1 MYINANKKTLHEPDN
16 TSDEGKDKTKTKE
29 KYNKN
34 ELDISIKY

>member
-1 MYINANKKTLHEPDN
+1 MYINTNRKTLHEPDN